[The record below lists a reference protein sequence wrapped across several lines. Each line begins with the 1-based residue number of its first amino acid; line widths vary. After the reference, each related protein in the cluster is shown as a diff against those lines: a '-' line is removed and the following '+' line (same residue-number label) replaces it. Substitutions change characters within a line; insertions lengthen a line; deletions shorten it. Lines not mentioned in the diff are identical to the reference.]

1 MMLAAAEGWQ
11 RVLILAPAI
20 VIGAGLVAAVLILL
34 VRAFLDS
41 IRDMKHKRLVWVG
54 AAALVGV
61 VVLLTYLGVQLPKE

>member
-41 IRDMKHKRLVWVG
+41 IRDMKHKRLVWVC